1 MTPTTTSTT
10 RPLLERVAR
19 ISSTVAE
26 TAALHDRDAT
36 FVDEAFAALRAEGL
50 LAAAVPAELG
60 GDGATIRDVAAMQQ
74 ELGRYCGSTA
84 LASAMHQHVTAFT
97 SWRYRRGMPGA
108 EPTLRRVVNDGIVLV
123 STGGGDFT
131 HPRGNATKAE
141 GGYRVSGTKLFA
153 SQGPVGTA
161 MSTMFTY
168 DDPKQDR
175 RVLNMSVPL
184 ADDGIEVIGNW
195 DTLGMRGTGSGDIVV
210 DDVFVPDERVL
221 ANRPYGVI
229 DGPLQVILS
238 ISMPIISAV
247 YLGIARSAM
256 DAAIS
261 ASATKA
267 HDPIV
272 QRQVGVMQH
281 RIRVAQWAL
290 DGALDAIGDDP
301 DPSEEAMMAALTA
314 KREVVSA
321 ASEVCDLAIDVAGG
335 AAFHKGSIIERA
347 YRDVRAGAFHPLT
360 PEQTLRRSGQSA
372 LGIPTDV

>member
-184 ADDGIEVIGNW
+184 ADDGIGVIGNW